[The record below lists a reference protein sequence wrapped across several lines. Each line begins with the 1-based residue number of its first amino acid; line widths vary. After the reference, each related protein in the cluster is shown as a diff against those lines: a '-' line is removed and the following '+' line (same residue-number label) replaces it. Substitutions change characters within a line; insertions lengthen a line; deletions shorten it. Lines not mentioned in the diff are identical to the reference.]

1 MTAIIPFGLMRLF
14 SSAIRRFV
22 RLSYLMTLI
31 TWFVLNTQSLAQ
43 PQGAGTD
50 APLDVIYLKNGHS
63 FKGVILQEEEDT
75 VHFRH
80 IVRLPGKPTFIL
92 DVVFFRNEIA
102 TIERT
107 SPENRSAWLKKLE
120 KLDPRGEKDQA
131 RRRQLALEKEE
142 SKDGRVLWKYKDR
155 WFTLVADLSNE
166 ELVRRVIVRLKDMF
180 EAMHEYLGTRRTSPR
195 TLVIRLFRSKEL
207 YQLALKE
214 RNLSVANPAVYLP
227 ERSEILVLAEWE
239 RLAEEYNKLRV
250 KHETQLRDLE
260 RYEKQIRQH
269 YHGQPPRA
277 ILEKINLL
285 RSQLLRFDRENEA
298 ILDRQVQPLLQLCYH
313 EAFHAYLDL
322 YLFAGEAKSVPRWLN
337 EGLAQIFETA
347 IVETGEIRIGHVD
360 TERLKQV
367 QQLLRKKELPTL
379 AELLQSESRHFLANH
394 RFEDYISNRY
404 FVASWA
410 LTYFLLF
417 GVRVKESE
425 VGNAST
431 PQRII
436 QLLEKMAADG
446 DQARVLEIW
455 TGRPLPELE
464 KEYREFFS
472 RLRPDGTLRP
482 VSASLDDKA
491 RKE

>member
-1 MTAIIPFGLMRLF
+1 MVAIIPFDRMRFLG
-14 SSAIRRFV
+14 SIIRRFPQF
-22 RLSYLMTLI
+22 SYVVTLI
-31 TWFVLNTQSLAQ
+31 TWSVLNAQSLAQ
-43 PQGAGTD
+43 QQGAGTD
-50 APLDVIYLKNGHS
+50 APLDVIYLRNGHS

-75 VHFRH
+75 VHFRQV
-80 IVRLPGKPTFIL
+80 VRLPGKPTFAL

-102 TIERT
+102 AIERT
-107 SPENRSAWLKKLE
+107 SPENRSAWLRKLD
-120 KLDPRGEKDQA
+120 KLDPRGEKDRV

-142 SKDGRVLWKYKDR
+142 SNDGRVFWKYRDR

-166 ELVRRVIVRLKDMF
+166 ELVRRVIVRLQDMF
-180 EAMHEYLGTRRTSPR
+180 EAMHEYLGTRQTSPR
-195 TLVIRLFRSKEL
+195 TLIIRLFRSKEF
-207 YQLALKE
+207 YQLSLKE
-214 RNLSVANPAVYLP
+214 RNLSVVNPAVYLP

-239 RLAEEYNKLRV
+239 RLAEEYSKLRV
-250 KHETQLRDLE
+250 KHDMQLRELE

-269 YHGQPPRA
+269 YHGQPSRA
-277 ILEKINLL
+277 ILEKINSL
-285 RSQLLRFDRENEA
+285 RSQLQRFDKENEA

-313 EAFHAYLDL
+313 EAFHAYLDI

-417 GVRVKESE
+417 GVHIREGDI
-425 VGNAST
+425 GNAST

-436 QLLEKMAADG
+436 QLLEKLAAESD
-446 DQARVLEIW
+446 RVKVLETW

-464 KEYREFFS
+464 KEYRDFFS
-472 RLRPDGTLRP
+472 RLRPDGTLKP
-482 VSASLDDKA
+482 VSASLDDNA
-491 RKE
+491 RKK